1 MIYAKHCMAI
11 LLSRSPRKSN
21 FIVIY
26 GKLWAVDW
34 ETGELS
40 RCEPPD
46 YDEIDD
52 AASIDSARRHRNA
65 CRA

>member
-1 MIYAKHCMAI
+1 M
-11 LLSRSPRKSN
+11 N
-21 FIVIY
+21 

-34 ETGELS
+34 ETGELT

-65 CRA
+65 CWA